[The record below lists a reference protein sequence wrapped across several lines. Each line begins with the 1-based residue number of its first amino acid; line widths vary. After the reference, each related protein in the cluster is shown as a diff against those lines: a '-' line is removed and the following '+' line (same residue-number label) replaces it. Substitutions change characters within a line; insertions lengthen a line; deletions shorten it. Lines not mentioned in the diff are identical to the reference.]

1 MSGIDL
7 ILAVGLFGAFI
18 QLFAFVLNILGKI
31 SYNSFSYI
39 SANAFGCVFTSYY
52 ALMTGSIPFLVL
64 EVVWGAFAFYKL
76 AGKFLKK

>member
-1 MSGIDL
+1 MIDI
-7 ILAVGLFGAFI
+7 ILSIGLLGAFI
-18 QLFAFVLNILGKI
+18 QLVAFVLNLLGRI
-31 SYNSFSYI
+31 SHNSFSYI

-52 ALMTGSIPFLVL
+52 ALMTNALPFLVL